1 MIFIFGW
8 IGYSGLLLCSPTSKQ
23 CLFTHHCINL
33 FHFILS
39 GKETIDVASH
49 VSQFVFMENNG
60 FRFPFAHFPTKE
72 ADPTS
77 LYTNFWK
84 AFGWLKRFG
93 FQTNFCCCDGGEAN
107 RSFIKMHFKEKDPVN
122 ERFTTINPYT
132 RKPMGFFV
140 GSIRK

>member
-1 MIFIFGW
+1 M
-8 IGYSGLLLCSPTSKQ
+8 
-23 CLFTHHCINL
+23 

-49 VSQFVFMENNG
+49 VLQFVFLGNNG

-72 ADPTS
+72 ADPAS

-84 AFGWLKRFG
+84 AVGWLKRFG

-132 RKPMGFFV
+132 RKPMVFLLDPSV
-140 GSIRK
+140 SNTAT